1 MTIIGKLIHVGD
13 VEQVGQNAVDKRTI
27 ALETVEQYPQQI
39 GIDLMKEKTGLVKSN
54 DVGRQVTVHVNLRG
68 REYNGKYY
76 VNLNGWKVE
85 FNDSP
90 PAVDNAP
97 F

>member
-1 MTIIGKLIHVGD
+1 MQIVGKLIHVGE

-27 ALETVEQYPQQI
+27 AVETEEQYPQQI
-39 GIDLMKEKTGLVKSN
+39 GIDLMKEKTTLIESN
-54 DVGRQVTVHVNLRG
+54 AVGRKVTVHVNLRG

-85 FNDSP
+85 FNDAEPSD
-90 PAVDNAP
+90 DNAP